1 MRRKLRSLES
11 KPIQTTSDITT
22 NQTQTSKNAQLT
34 QRETGQNIED
44 MNEMK
49 NFLAGVM
56 SAISAFDNKLTNQI
70 GLSKTHSDRS

>member
-11 KPIQTTSDITT
+11 EPNQTTNENATY
-22 NQTQTSKNAQLT
+22 QTRASKNRQPT

-56 SAISAFDNKLTNQI
+56 SAINAFDTKLTTQI
-70 GLSKTHSDRS
+70 GLSQTLSDR

>member
-11 KPIQTTSDITT
+11 KTNQTTSDITT
-22 NQTQTSKNAQLT
+22 NQTQTSKNAQPT

-70 GLSKTHSDRS
+70 GLSKIHSDRS